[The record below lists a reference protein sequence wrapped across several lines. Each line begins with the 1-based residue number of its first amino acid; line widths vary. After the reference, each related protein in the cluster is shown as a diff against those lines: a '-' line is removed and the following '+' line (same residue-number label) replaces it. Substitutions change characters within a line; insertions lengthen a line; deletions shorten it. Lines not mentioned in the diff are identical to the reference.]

1 MTASERI
8 AERVGT
14 WARWFVDSI
23 PDGLA
28 LLGAVSLSYGAW
40 LVYVPAGYI
49 VGGVLLIVGGV
60 IAARASS

>member
-1 MTASERI
+1 MTTSKHI
-8 AERVGT
+8 AERLDT
-14 WARWFVDSI
+14 WARWCVDVM

-28 LLGAVSLSYGAW
+28 LLGAVCMSYGAW

-60 IAARASS
+60 IAARSSS

>member
-1 MTASERI
+1 MRTSNHI
-8 AERVGT
+8 ATRVDT
-14 WARWFVDSI
+14 WARWCVDSI

-28 LLGAVSLSYGAW
+28 LLGAVLLSYGAW

-60 IAARASS
+60 IAARSSS